1 MSTVRLR
8 RLQADYEKLR
18 AFLAQQP
25 RIRLIQAQGT
35 PPERYQ
41 LEFQIKGLREV
52 DEQLQTVANHIVEI
66 SLPLSY
72 PRLPP
77 QCRMLTPVFHPNIAP
92 HAICIGDHWSAG
104 EPLWSM
110 VARIGEMIAYQ
121 SYNTKSPLNGEA
133 ARWVEANQHQL
144 PLDRTNFV
152 MDDRLPPPA
161 ASDPSIIPFVAD
173 PQPIPVARPAVDARR
188 VDFSPPLEG
197 VGRPISPPIVV
208 PPTLPVSPG
217 PWAVPPA
224 KRAQPTAVPLALPPS
239 LQAPPLP
246 SSIPVA
252 LPPQA
257 SQPPSV
263 PNIVIECG
271 QCRSRYSVP
280 TTAAG
285 KRVRCKKCQA
295 ILVIPQRRPLP

>member
-8 RLQADYEKLR
+8 RLHADYDKLR

-25 RIRLIQAQGT
+25 RIRLIQVQGT

-52 DEQLQTVANHIVEI
+52 DEQLQTVANHMVEI

-152 MDDRLPPPA
+152 MDDRLSGSDA
-161 ASDPSIIPFVAD
+161 ADPSIIPLAAD
-173 PQPIPVARPAVDARR
+173 SVPFAPLARPAILSPPSAIPVAIVHQADHESVAPPAPATA
-188 VDFSPPLEG
+188 P
-197 VGRPISPPIVV
+197 PPIQQ
-208 PPTLPVSPG
+208 
-217 PWAVPPA
+217 PPA
-224 KRAQPTAVPLALPPS
+224 A
-239 LQAPPLP
+239 
-246 SSIPVA
+246 
-252 LPPQA
+252 
-257 SQPPSV
+257 
-263 PNIVIECG
+263 PNIVV
-271 QCRSRYSVP
+271 QCEKCESRYSVP
-280 TTAAG
+280 STAAG
-285 KRVRCKKCQA
+285 RRVRCKKCQA
-295 ILVIPQRRPLP
+295 ILVIPARPSLP

>member
-1 MSTVRLR
+1 MSSVRLR
-8 RLQADYEKLR
+8 RLQADYDKLK

-25 RIRLIQAQGT
+25 RVRLIQAQGT

-41 LEFQIKGLREV
+41 LEYQIKGLREV
-52 DEQLQTVANHIVEI
+52 DDQLQTVANHIVEI
-66 SLPLSY
+66 ALPLSY

-133 ARWVEANQHQL
+133 ARWVEANQQQL

-152 MDDRLPPPA
+152 LDEAPGA
-161 ASDPSIIPFVAD
+161 TG
-173 PQPIPVARPAVDARR
+173 
-188 VDFSPPLEG
+188 DFSPVAAPQAAPQTVLPPVNRTDAALPAAG
-197 VGRPISPPIVV
+197 PVLPPIAR
-208 PPTLPVSPG
+208 PELPTSR
-217 PWAVPPA
+217 PA
-224 KRAQPTAVPLALPPS
+224 AAPMALPPG
-239 LQAPPLP
+239 LAAT
-246 SSIPVA
+246 IA
-252 LPPQA
+252 F
-257 SQPPSV
+257 PPSV
-263 PNIVIECG
+263 PPSSPAPAASVPTPAVASPPDDGYSSPTAPQAAVAVPANIIIECG
-271 QCRSRYSVP
+271 KCRARYSLSP
-280 TTAAG
+280 TAAG

-295 ILVIPQRRPLP
+295 ILLVPTP